1 MYQKQENF
9 MNYLDRLFTAQ
20 HILAKIVEKSED
32 QTLEDPAETAILL
45 QLIVE
50 GSTYDK
56 KPMFQPVIEA
66 AITAMGFNP
75 ETVKK
80 ETAILIE
87 ETVETMYKN
96 SVN

>member
-1 MYQKQENF
+1 MCQKQENF

-20 HILAKIVEKSED
+20 YILAKLED
-32 QTLEDPAETAILL
+32 QQLEDPAETAILL
-45 QLIVE
+45 QLIAE
-50 GSTYDK
+50 GSNYDK

-66 AITAMGFNP
+66 AITAMGFDP

-80 ETAILIE
+80 ETALLIK

-96 SVN
+96 SEN

>member
-1 MYQKQENF
+1 MCQKQENF

-20 HILAKIVEKSED
+20 HILAKNVEKFEN
-32 QTLEDPAETAILL
+32 QQLEDPAETAILL

-50 GSTYDK
+50 GSNYDK

-80 ETAILIE
+80 R
-87 ETVETMYKN
+87 N
-96 SVN
+96 SHSNKRNC

>member
-1 MYQKQENF
+1 

-20 HILAKIVEKSED
+20 HILAKNVEKFEN
-32 QTLEDPAETAILL
+32 QQLEDPAETAILL

-50 GSTYDK
+50 GANYDK

-66 AITAMGFNP
+66 AIIAMGFNP

-80 ETAILIE
+80 ETAILIKE
-87 ETVETMYKN
+87 NVETMYKN